1 MLAKKYPWE
10 ILRTRVSQGK
20 EEKVV
25 LFFFSLFFQS
35 REKRKSSSERNN
47 ILDIP
52 LEKEKQRNRNDIC
65 DVSAPDSSVPL
76 VLVPVVY

>member
-25 LFFFSLFFQS
+25 FFFPLFFQS

>member
-20 EEKVV
+20 EEKVG
-25 LFFFSLFFQS
+25 FFFSTFFQS

>member
-25 LFFFSLFFQS
+25 FFFPTFFSVQRKKKKFL
-35 REKRKSSSERNN
+35 REKQHLGYSIRKRKT
-47 ILDIP
+47 
-52 LEKEKQRNRNDIC
+52 KEQK
-65 DVSAPDSSVPL
+65 
-76 VLVPVVY
+76 